1 MGQDMQNASAR
12 LRRPSAFAWAGA
24 FGLGLALL
32 ACETAPDTDWSSVAP
47 ADELYADG
55 LAALKG
61 RSILGVYRYVDY
73 EKVIE
78 TFQALIDNYPYSDQ
92 AVDAELQ
99 IANAYFESAR
109 YEEALT
115 YYRDFAELHPNHP
128 KVPYT
133 IYRSA
138 LCHEEQLE
146 DVQRDQR
153 NTRQAI
159 EFLDRLLVAYP
170 NSAYAKE
177 AEALWRRLHVHLAEH
192 VEGIADFYRSREEYE
207 AAAERYRSILND
219 SPGFGLDA
227 RVLFKL
233 AECYQKLRRLDEADR
248 IYRTLV
254 FHYGESPWAFRAR
267 QRIASNLNFD

>member
-1 MGQDMQNASAR
+1 MPNAPASPKSPGAVGRAR
-12 LRRPSAFAWAGA
+12 PLVLLLAF
-24 FGLGLALL
+24 L
-32 ACETAPDTDWSSVAP
+32 ACETTPEPEWRAVAP
-47 ADELYADG
+47 ADELYAQG
-55 LAALKG
+55 LAALQG
-61 RSILGVYRYVDY
+61 ESILGLYQYVDY
-73 EKVIE
+73 EAVIE
-78 TFQALIDNYPYSDQ
+78 TFQSLIDNYPYSEQ

-99 IANAYFESAR
+99 IANAYYTSGR

-115 YYRDFAELHPNHP
+115 YYRDFGELHPNHP

-146 DVQRDQR
+146 DVLRDQR
-153 NTRQAI
+153 NTREAI
-159 EFLDRLLVAYP
+159 DYLDRLLVAYP

-177 AEALWRRLHVHLAEH
+177 AEALWRSLHVHLAEH
-192 VEGIADFYRSREEYE
+192 VEGIADFYQSREEYE

-227 RVLFKL
+227 RVLYKL
-233 AECYQKLRRLDEADR
+233 AECYQALRRRDEADR

-254 FHYGESPWAFRAR
+254 AHYRESPWAFRAR
-267 QRIASNLNFD
+267 QRIASNLGFE

>member
-1 MGQDMQNASAR
+1 MKNAPALEKSPGASAPAAS
-12 LRRPSAFAWAGA
+12 L
-24 FGLGLALL
+24 GLLLALL
-32 ACETAPDTDWSSVAP
+32 ACETPTEPEWSAVAP
-47 ADELYADG
+47 ADELYAEG
-55 LAALKG
+55 LNALQG
-61 RSILGVYRYVDY
+61 QSILGVYQYVDY
-73 EKVIE
+73 ETVIE
-78 TFQALIDNYPYSDQ
+78 TFQSLIDNYPYSEQ

-99 IANAYFESAR
+99 IANAYFESGS

-115 YYRDFAELHPNHP
+115 YYRDFAELHPNHA

-153 NTRQAI
+153 NTREAI
-159 EFLDRLLVAYP
+159 DYLDRLLVAYP

-177 AEALWRRLHVHLAEH
+177 AEALWRMLHVHLAEH

-227 RVLFKL
+227 RVLYKL
-233 AECYQKLRRLDEADR
+233 AECYEALRRSDEADR

-254 FHYGESPWAFRAR
+254 AHYRDSPWAFRAR
-267 QRIASNLNFD
+267 ERTASNLAFD